1 MWSGERMYCGLY
13 KDSTLLLYA
22 NVLRFL
28 PWLDGTLVPNCH
40 HNSHHNTQAKWCVHY
55 SDSFV
60 SKVAAVKK
68 IQILILRVPKTEMLQ
83 LSNIIQSTDCTV
95 CTSLPESLPFWF
107 QWEYRMIVQ
116 KAYTCHATQT
126 HWTLNNSYISLFS
139 NFFLL
144 PPPFPNQQ
152 RFLCWSQLKWA
163 RW

>member
-1 MWSGERMYCGLY
+1 MYCGLY

-22 NVLRFL
+22 NALRFL

-60 SKVAAVKK
+60 SKLKVGSCQKN
-68 IQILILRVPKTEMLQ
+68 
-83 LSNIIQSTDCTV
+83 SNINITRAQNRDAAAIQHYTEYGLHGVHISPRVIAVLVSMRIQDDCSEGIHLSRNTN
-95 CTSLPESLPFWF
+95 
-107 QWEYRMIVQ
+107 
-116 KAYTCHATQT
+116 
-126 HWTLNNSYISLFS
+126 TLNIEQYLHLSFLS

-152 RFLCWSQLKWA
+152 RFLC
-163 RW
+163 